1 MKNFNNEERDI
12 YGMYKGKTQEE
23 TLANLQKGLLAAPE
37 EAKGIILS
45 VIQRL

>member
-12 YGMYKGKTQEE
+12 YEMYKGKTQEE

-45 VIQRL
+45 VIQKL